1 MKEESIVIIVPLAS
15 GPVDTI
21 GYVVGCRKT
30 HRAILIDCPIGIEA
44 ALDHALAQHGLAL
57 EAVVLTHGHWDHLG
71 DAALVCRAHAI
82 PLAAHQDDAWMIEDP
97 TAFGHLMQPVH
108 GTAIDRPLVAGET
121 LPVGSLTFGIVHVPG
136 HTPGHI
142 ALHEA
147 VHGVLFAGDV
157 LFRGSI
163 GRTDFPRGDYDTL
176 MRSITE
182 TLAPI
187 PGETI
192 VYPGHG
198 PSTTMDFERN
208 RNPFIREWL
217 DTVG

>member
-1 MKEESIVIIVPLAS
+1 MFVHPITS

-21 GYVVGCRKT
+21 GYVVACAHSR
-30 HRAILIDCPIGIEA
+30 RAVLIDCPLGIGPVLEDV
-44 ALDHALAQHGLAL
+44 LQRERLVL

-71 DAALVCRAHAI
+71 DAAEVTAAYGV
-82 PLAAHQDDAWMIEDP
+82 PLAAHPDDAWIIGDP
-97 TAFGHLMQPVH
+97 AAFGFLP
-108 GTAIDRPLVAGET
+108 
-121 LPVGSLTFGIVHVPG
+121 LPVTGARIARALQAGARLEIGDLRFEIFHVPG

-147 VHGVLFAGDV
+147 NERVLFAGDV
-157 LFRGSI
+157 LFSGSI
-163 GRTDFPRGDYDTL
+163 GRTDFPRGEYDTL

-182 TLAPI
+182 TLGGLPD
-187 PGETI
+187 ETT

-198 PSTTMDFERN
+198 PATTLGRERE
-208 RNPFIREWL
+208 RNPFIRDWL